1 VEAYDYMA
9 LRIKQLKIGSYG
21 LSAFLII
28 VVATLLRLVLIAQGW
43 PHTNAD
49 EGTMG
54 IMGLHIANNG
64 ARPIFFYGQ
73 NYMGTLEAYIAAAF
87 FHFFGA
93 SVFTL
98 RLGLVLIYA
107 LFLTNMYLLASLLY
121 SKKLALV
128 TLVLLTLGSSLM
140 LDTELVAIGG
150 YPELLFF
157 GSLALLLATWLVLS
171 LDQYST
177 SRNQWWRL
185 AAYGLLG
192 LIIGLGFW
200 SDFLM
205 LTFILITSLLLA
217 VFCWREL
224 LEGALLVLA
233 FGLLIGVFPLIVYN
247 LHASHGENTLNVL
260 YYLHNT
266 GFLELAKLQAQHRL
280 PFEPQL
286 RGTLLI
292 SLPAATGG
300 VPFCYD
306 TNLMQ
311 TGYTSFQNVPCPL
324 LINNLRVGLLAL
336 IWSMGFILLWVI
348 SFAFT
353 MRNLWKLRVRMPAEH
368 RTHEEHQEI
377 KRQFSRLMLLCSGGL
392 VLLLFILSPSSAVFP
407 GNSRYL
413 VGLLI
418 STPALIAPLFGLAS
432 VSRSGTAGAGN
443 NDSTTTHNWFKVTS
457 LRTVIGSAI
466 LMIIGV
472 VLLAGTLKTFME
484 IPSVQANNQQQETL
498 IRGLLHI
505 KANHIYTDYW
515 TCDSTAFLSGE
526 QIICATVDGQQ
537 KVTLRYSRY
546 KPYIKVV
553 ESDPNSVYVFP
564 IQAGQVPS
572 LIEHI
577 VHSHGGYQRFVF
589 GEYVVYQPAISR

>member
-1 VEAYDYMA
+1 
-9 LRIKQLKIGSYG
+9 
-21 LSAFLII
+21 
-28 VVATLLRLVLIAQGW
+28 
-43 PHTNAD
+43 
-49 EGTMG
+49 
-54 IMGLHIANNG
+54 
-64 ARPIFFYGQ
+64 
-73 NYMGTLEAYIAAAF
+73 
-87 FHFFGA
+87 
-93 SVFTL
+93 
-98 RLGLVLIYA
+98 
-107 LFLTNMYLLASLLY
+107 
-121 SKKLALV
+121 
-128 TLVLLTLGSSLM
+128 
-140 LDTELVAIGG
+140 
-150 YPELLFF
+150 
-157 GSLALLLATWLVLS
+157 
-171 LDQYST
+171 
-177 SRNQWWRL
+177 
-185 AAYGLLG
+185 
-192 LIIGLGFW
+192 
-200 SDFLM
+200 
-205 LTFILITSLLLA
+205 

-260 YYLHNT
+260 SYLHNT
-266 GFLELAKLQAQHRL
+266 GNIELAKLQAQHRL

-300 VPFCYD
+300 MPFCYD

-311 TGYTSFQNVPCPL
+311 TGYPSFQNVPCPL
-324 LINNLRVGLLAL
+324 LINNLRVGLVSL
-336 IWSMGFILLWVI
+336 IWSMGFILLWII

-353 MRNLWKLRVRMPAEH
+353 LRNLWKLRVRMPVER
-368 RTHEEHQEI
+368 RTHEVHQEI

-432 VSRSGTAGAGN
+432 VNTSGAAVASS
-443 NDSTTTHNWFKVTS
+443 NDSTSIRNRFKVAS
-457 LRTVIGSAI
+457 FKAVIGPAI
-466 LMIIGV
+466 LMIICV
-472 VLLAGTLKTFME
+472 VLLVGTLKTIIE
-484 IPSVQANNQQQETL
+484 IPSVQTNNQQQVTL

-526 QIICATVDGQQ
+526 QIICATVDGQL

-546 KPYIKVV
+546 KPYIQVV

-564 IQAGQVPS
+564 IQAGQIPAV
-572 LIEHI
+572 IEHL
-577 VHSHGGYQRFVF
+577 VHSHKSYQRFVF
-589 GEYVVYQPAISR
+589 GEYVVYQPVISH